1 MDAVMES
8 LGEFRCRECSM
19 AFRSLGL
26 LEKHKALF
34 CIGSSIGDPM
44 VLRQEQP
51 ERKGLYPKPARTP
64 DLIRLREQR
73 GTHLQNMQGRT
84 NDTERRAGKEENLQG
99 SVSESLA
106 LRNLTNEFHKL
117 RMSIEGSMPNLPK
130 WPTETEGPEDQ
141 VQVLGRKCAHRE
153 RLREMAEQH
162 NQELAEIQTHN
173 HLLEQQREDIAW
185 QLGALAGQGSTAH
198 LETLLLELRDRE
210 ERNEEA
216 LQQLKDHITTLQP
229 GVKEV
234 TFDSPN
240 PDHRKG
246 HNDNF
251 DLISSVDGP
260 LSTQIRA
267 LRLDYMQS
275 GGSDPAVLAQ
285 MHDMQAEAHTLEQQA
300 QSGTDNNGRRKS
312 ECQSCM
318 VLHWGM
324 KPPQRDGNSEVL
336 AVEQENQRL
345 EEEIFRIQLAR
356 DKHRREDVAVGSELQ
371 QIQREH
377 THYMASIQAELESL
391 RREVERA
398 REGPRD
404 RRLPPPPPFPAPPAM
419 HPLAQIYAP
428 PALTQP
434 RPHSTLKE
442 RHVLN
447 SLGPAPYDPA
457 AGFAVFYDLMLGVD
471 ATLRVLRPVA
481 GLYSGGQEVGR
492 PTPLPPTQCQPG
504 GGQPYSQTVP
514 PGNYALLAVKQPMPR
529 MQPSPSLSLVVEL
542 QAAGGLDAYSQEVQ
556 RLVSRGWARLELF
569 DQHNQVQSGYWR
581 VPVRALPIR
590 PSLSPV
596 QLNSVPQVGNMEL
609 CLRVVNARD
618 RDVQSLAKI
627 DPSNTSHYKYPS
639 MVSNIP
645 ATLQGNRPLSLSTL
659 QPSAANNLFSL
670 LPYTDHEDPPPM
682 EDPNQR

>member
-1 MDAVMES
+1 MES

-73 GTHLQNMQGRT
+73 GTHLQNMQART
-84 NDTERRAGKEENLQG
+84 IDTERRAGKEDKLRG
-99 SVSESLA
+99 SVSESPA

-117 RMSIEGSMPNLPK
+117 RMSIEGSMPNLPNL
-130 WPTETEGPEDQ
+130 PTETEGLEDQ

-153 RLREMAEQH
+153 RLREIAEQH
-162 NQELAEIQTHN
+162 DQQLAEIQTHN
-173 HLLEQQREDIAW
+173 HLLEQQRGDIAW

-246 HNDNF
+246 HNVNF
-251 DLISSVDGP
+251 DLISSVDGL

-285 MHDMQAEAHTLEQQA
+285 MHDMQAEAHTMEQQA
-300 QSGTDNNGRRKS
+300 QSGADNNGRRKS

-324 KPPQRDGNSEVL
+324 KPPQRAGNSEVL

-345 EEEIFRIQLAR
+345 EDEIFRIQLAR
-356 DKHRREDVAVGSELQ
+356 DKHRQEDVGSELH

-404 RRLPPPPPFPAPPAM
+404 RRLPPPPPPLFPAPPAM

-434 RPHSTLKE
+434 RPHSSLKE
-442 RHVLN
+442 RHVLD

-471 ATLRVLRPVA
+471 ATLRVLRLVA
-481 GLYSGGQEVGR
+481 GLYSGGQEMGR

-514 PGNYALLAVKQPMPR
+514 PGNYALLAVKQPMPK

-542 QAAGGLDAYSQEVQ
+542 QAAGGLDTYGQEVQ

-645 ATLQGNRPLSLSTL
+645 ATLQGNRPLSMSTL
-659 QPSAANNLFSL
+659 QPSAANHFLSL

-682 EDPNQR
+682 EEPNQR

>member
-300 QSGTDNNGRRKS
+300 QSGTDNNGRRKR
-312 ECQSCM
+312 
-318 VLHWGM
+318 M

>member
-64 DLIRLREQR
+64 DLIR
-73 GTHLQNMQGRT
+73 
-84 NDTERRAGKEENLQG
+84 
-99 SVSESLA
+99 
-106 LRNLTNEFHKL
+106 FHKL

-130 WPTETEGPEDQ
+130 WPIETEGLEDQ

-173 HLLEQQREDIAW
+173 QLLEQQREDIAW

-198 LETLLLELRDRE
+198 LETLLLELRDQE
-210 ERNEEA
+210 VRNEEA

-234 TFDSPN
+234 TSDSPN

-246 HNDNF
+246 HNANF

-285 MHDMQAEAHTLEQQA
+285 MYDMQAEAHTLEQQA
-300 QSGTDNNGRRKS
+300 QSGDDNNGRRKR
-312 ECQSCM
+312 
-318 VLHWGM
+318 M
-324 KPPQRDGNSEVL
+324 KPPQRAGNSEVL

-356 DKHRREDVAVGSELQ
+356 DKHHREDVAVGSELH

-645 ATLQGNRPLSLSTL
+645 PTLQGNRPLSLSML

-670 LPYTDHEDPPPM
+670 LPYTDHKDPPPM

>member
-300 QSGTDNNGRRKS
+300 QSGTDNNGRRKR
-312 ECQSCM
+312 
-318 VLHWGM
+318 M

-428 PALTQP
+428 PALV
-434 RPHSTLKE
+434 K
-442 RHVLN
+442 
-447 SLGPAPYDPA
+447 
-457 AGFAVFYDLMLGVD
+457 
-471 ATLRVLRPVA
+471 
-481 GLYSGGQEVGR
+481 
-492 PTPLPPTQCQPG
+492 
-504 GGQPYSQTVP
+504 
-514 PGNYALLAVKQPMPR
+514 LL
-529 MQPSPSLSLVVEL
+529 
-542 QAAGGLDAYSQEVQ
+542 
-556 RLVSRGWARLELF
+556 
-569 DQHNQVQSGYWR
+569 
-581 VPVRALPIR
+581 
-590 PSLSPV
+590 
-596 QLNSVPQVGNMEL
+596 
-609 CLRVVNARD
+609 C
-618 RDVQSLAKI
+618 
-627 DPSNTSHYKYPS
+627 
-639 MVSNIP
+639 
-645 ATLQGNRPLSLSTL
+645 
-659 QPSAANNLFSL
+659 
-670 LPYTDHEDPPPM
+670 
-682 EDPNQR
+682 

>member
-73 GTHLQNMQGRT
+73 GMHLQNMQGRT
-84 NDTERRAGKEENLQG
+84 NDTERRAGKEDNLQG

-130 WPTETEGPEDQ
+130 WPIETEGLEDQ

-173 HLLEQQREDIAW
+173 QLLEQQREDIAW

-198 LETLLLELRDRE
+198 LETLLLELRDQE
-210 ERNEEA
+210 VRNEEA

-234 TFDSPN
+234 TSDSPN

-246 HNDNF
+246 HNANF

-285 MHDMQAEAHTLEQQA
+285 MYDMQAEAHTLEQQA
-300 QSGTDNNGRRKS
+300 QSGDDNNGRRKR
-312 ECQSCM
+312 
-318 VLHWGM
+318 M
-324 KPPQRDGNSEVL
+324 KPPQRAGNSEVL

-356 DKHRREDVAVGSELQ
+356 DKHHREDVAVGSELH

-645 ATLQGNRPLSLSTL
+645 PTLQGNRPLSLSML

-670 LPYTDHEDPPPM
+670 LPYTDHKDPPPM

>member
-173 HLLEQQREDIAW
+173 HLLEQQREVCVSDIAW

-300 QSGTDNNGRRKS
+300 QSGTDNNGRRKR
-312 ECQSCM
+312 
-318 VLHWGM
+318 M

>member
-8 LGEFRCRECSM
+8 LGEFHCRECSM
-19 AFRSLGL
+19 AFCSLGL

-51 ERKGLYPKPARTP
+51 ERKRLYPKPARTP

-84 NDTERRAGKEENLQG
+84 NDTERRAGKEDNLQG

-130 WPTETEGPEDQ
+130 WPTETEGLEDQ
-141 VQVLGRKCAHRE
+141 FQVLGRKCAHRD

-246 HNDNF
+246 HNANF
-251 DLISSVDGP
+251 DLISSEDGA

-275 GGSDPAVLAQ
+275 GGSDPVVLAQ
-285 MHDMQAEAHTLEQQA
+285 MHDMQAEAQTLEQQA
-300 QSGTDNNGRRKS
+300 QSGADNNGRRKRT
-312 ECQSCM
+312 
-318 VLHWGM
+318 
-324 KPPQRDGNSEVL
+324 KPPQQAGNSEVL

-356 DKHRREDVAVGSELQ
+356 DKHRREDVGSELH

-428 PALTQP
+428 PALNQS

-471 ATLRVLRPVA
+471 TTLRVLRPVA

-492 PTPLPPTQCQPG
+492 PTPLPPTQCQSG

-542 QAAGGLDAYSQEVQ
+542 QAAGGLDAYGQEVQ

-569 DQHNQVQSGYWR
+569 DQHNQVHSGYWR

-590 PSLSPV
+590 PSLSPI

-618 RDVQSLAKI
+618 WDVQSLAKI

-639 MVSNIP
+639 MVSHIP

-659 QPSAANNLFSL
+659 QPSAANNLLSL
-670 LPYTDHEDPPPM
+670 LPYADHEDPPPKG
-682 EDPNQR
+682 DPNQR

>member
-1 MDAVMES
+1 MEP

-19 AFRSLGL
+19 AFRTLGL

-73 GTHLQNMQGRT
+73 GMHLQNMQGRT
-84 NDTERRAGKEENLQG
+84 NDTERRAGKEDNLRG

-130 WPTETEGPEDQ
+130 WPTETEGLEDQ

-153 RLREMAEQH
+153 RMREMAEQH
-162 NQELAEIQTHN
+162 EQQLAEIQTHN

-246 HNDNF
+246 HNVNF

-300 QSGTDNNGRRKS
+300 QSGADNKGRRKR
-312 ECQSCM
+312 
-318 VLHWGM
+318 M
-324 KPPQRDGNSEVL
+324 KPPQQAGNSEVL

-356 DKHRREDVAVGSELQ
+356 DKHRREDVAVGSELH

-377 THYMASIQAELESL
+377 THYMASIQAELKSL
-391 RREVERA
+391 HREVERA

-404 RRLPPPPPFPAPPAM
+404 RRLPPPPPPLFPAPPAM
-419 HPLAQIYAP
+419 HPLAQIYSP

-434 RPHSTLKE
+434 GPHSSLKE
-442 RHVLN
+442 RHVLD

-471 ATLRVLRPVA
+471 ATLGVLRPVA

-542 QAAGGLDAYSQEVQ
+542 QAAGALDTYGQEVQ

-581 VPVRALPIR
+581 VPVRALPVR

-618 RDVQSLAKI
+618 WDVQSLAKI

-645 ATLQGNRPLSLSTL
+645 ATLQGNRPVSMSTL
-659 QPSAANNLFSL
+659 QPSAANHFLSL

-682 EDPNQR
+682 EEPNQR

>member
-1 MDAVMES
+1 MES

-84 NDTERRAGKEENLQG
+84 NDTERRAGKEDNLRG

-130 WPTETEGPEDQ
+130 WPTETEGLEDQ
-141 VQVLGRKCAHRE
+141 DQVLGRKYAHRE

-162 NQELAEIQTHN
+162 DQQLAEIQTHN
-173 HLLEQQREDIAW
+173 HLLEQQREEIAW
-185 QLGALAGQGSTAH
+185 QLGALAGQGSKAN

-240 PDHRKG
+240 ADHRKG
-246 HNDNF
+246 HNVTI

-285 MHDMQAEAHTLEQQA
+285 MHDLQAEAHTQEQQA
-300 QSGTDNNGRRKS
+300 QSGADNNDRRKR
-312 ECQSCM
+312 
-318 VLHWGM
+318 M
-324 KPPQRDGNSEVL
+324 KPPQRAGNSEVL

-356 DKHRREDVAVGSELQ
+356 DKHRWEDAAVGSELH

-377 THYMASIQAELESL
+377 THYMASIQAELESI
-391 RREVERA
+391 RRDVERA

-404 RRLPPPPPFPAPPAM
+404 RRLLPPPPPLFPVPLAM
-419 HPLAQIYAP
+419 HPLAQIHAP

-434 RPHSTLKE
+434 RPHSSLKE
-442 RHVLN
+442 RHVLD

-471 ATLRVLRPVA
+471 AMLRVLRPVA
-481 GLYSGGQEVGR
+481 SLYSGGQVVGR
-492 PTPLPPTQCQPG
+492 PTPFPPSQCQPG
-504 GGQPYSQTVP
+504 GGQPYSQNVP
-514 PGNYALLAVKQPMPR
+514 SGNYALLAVKQPMPR

-542 QAAGGLDAYSQEVQ
+542 QAAGLEAYGQEVQ

-581 VPVRALPIR
+581 VPVRALPVR

-618 RDVQSLAKI
+618 RDMQSLTKI

-645 ATLQGNRPLSLSTL
+645 ATLQGNRPLSMSTL
-659 QPSAANNLFSL
+659 QPSAANHFLSL

-682 EDPNQR
+682 EEPNQR